1 MELLKELRER
11 SGAGMMDCKKAL
23 EEANGDIELAIEI
36 LRKKGIAKA
45 AKREGRE
52 AKEGVIILAI
62 NENNTEGYMVELNS
76 ETDFVSK
83 NERFQNLAKQVLEV
97 IKANKPA
104 DLEALFA
111 LPMDDMTVKESVDS
125 LSGVIGEKLGIKQFS
140 VMTGSSVAG
149 YSHLGGKI
157 GVLVALDQSGKN
169 DLASDIA
176 MQIAAANP
184 IYIDPSQVPSE
195 AIEKEKEI
203 EREALAKEGKPEN
216 VMEKILEGKVNKYY
230 ENICLVKQECI
241 KNDKQKVEQL
251 LGDVK
256 VLNFARF
263 SLE

>member
-1 MELLKELRER
+1 MIDDLREELQ
-11 SGAGMMDCKKAL
+11 GAGGSVQKRSKIIKRLRLVESLSGSNTDPTSMILDVLPVTPPDLRHMVQLDGGRFATSDLNDLYRRVINRNNRLKHLISLGAP
-23 EEANGDIELAIEI
+23 EII
-36 LRKKGIAKA
+36 LRNE
-45 AKREGRE
+45 KRM
-52 AKEGVIILAI
+52 L
-62 NENNTEGYMVELNS
+62 
-76 ETDFVSK
+76 
-83 NERFQNLAKQVLEV
+83 Q
-97 IKANKPA
+97 
-104 DLEALFA
+104 
-111 LPMDDMTVKESVDS
+111 ESVDS

-216 VMEKILEGKVNKYY
+216 VMEKILEGKEKKFREEISLMTQAYVKNPDITVGELITEAIAKIG
-230 ENICLVKQECI
+230 ENIQVGE
-241 KNDKQKVEQL
+241 
-251 LGDVK
+251 
-256 VLNFARF
+256 F
-263 SLE
+263 SSLDL